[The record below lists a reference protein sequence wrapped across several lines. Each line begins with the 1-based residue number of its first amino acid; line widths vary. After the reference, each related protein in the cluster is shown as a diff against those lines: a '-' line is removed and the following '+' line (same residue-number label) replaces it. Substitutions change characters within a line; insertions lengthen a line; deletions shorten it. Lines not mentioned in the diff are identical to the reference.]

1 MRYYLLPSLRYGRES
16 SWRKKMGRRRRIKE
30 GEEKVEDERE
40 KEEEEKVEDREFRRK

>member
-1 MRYYLLPSLRYGRES
+1 MRYYLSQVYVMGENQVEE
-16 SWRKKMGRRRRIKE
+16 KMGRRRRIKE